1 MTPLPEHKLSE
12 RSIKFTHHGDV
23 LKECEIEICYEGDW
37 VSGKY
42 VVSIDGMEVSSL
54 PKGMN
59 MDKETYAVARTAC
72 AHIYE
77 NTLS

>member
-1 MTPLPEHKLSE
+1 M
-12 RSIKFTHHGDV
+12 
-23 LKECEIEICYEGDW
+23 LKKCLIEISYEGSW

-42 VVSIDGMEVSSL
+42 VISIDGREVSSM

-59 MDKETYAVARTAC
+59 KDKETYAVARTAC
-72 AHIYE
+72 AQIYE